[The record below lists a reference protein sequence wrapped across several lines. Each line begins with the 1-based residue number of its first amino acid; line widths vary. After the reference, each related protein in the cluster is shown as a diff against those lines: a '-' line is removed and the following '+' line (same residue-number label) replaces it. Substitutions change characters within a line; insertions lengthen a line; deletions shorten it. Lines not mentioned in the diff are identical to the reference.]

1 MDQVDLPFP
10 EGRLGLHWKHV
21 SFEYNFNTDTKSL
34 TLSAFQFLT
43 LTLFIYQKTVHQIS
57 HQPLSTKTI
66 DFPMIP
72 LYKFRR
78 KAINYLRIWPNLW
91 SSDWLAII
99 SFPFSSSEWFSEL
112 EVVFTGSY
120 WYVDMVL
127 ASSLE
132 KTRSDIHFLIHS
144 QKNYQEHHF
153 PFQNSIHTNFHCQI
167 RHYIILLSNI
177 FFTKTFAT
185 FANILQWNCV

>member
-43 LTLFIYQKTVHQIS
+43 LTLFIYQKTVHQIL
-57 HQPLSTKTI
+57 HQPLCNINK
-66 DFPMIP
+66 MIP

-78 KAINYLRIWPNLW
+78 KAINYLRIWSNLW

-99 SFPFSSSEWFSEL
+99 SFPFSSSKWFSEL
-112 EVVFTGSY
+112 EIVFTGSY

-132 KTRSDIHFLIHS
+132 KNRSDIHFLIHS
-144 QKNYQEHHF
+144 QKNYQDHHF
-153 PFQNSIHTNFHCQI
+153 RFRTVFTRIFIARSD
-167 RHYIILLSNI
+167 IIFLSNI